1 MTDPSAR
8 LAEILEQENAALT
21 ALDLPRAI
29 ALLPDKQ
36 EAVRLFSAQPLGA
49 APDRLRELA
58 DTNRRLLERAIAV
71 QGRVIELV
79 AAALPQPAAVGRY
92 TQAGSTQRG
101 GAAVAFALLARA

>member
-8 LAEILEQENAALT
+8 LAEILEQENAALA
-21 ALDLPRAI
+21 ALDLPRAV

-36 EAVRLFSAQPLGA
+36 EAVRLFSVHPPGA
-49 APDRLRELA
+49 ALDHLRELA

-79 AAALPQPAAVGRY
+79 ATALPQPAVAGRY
-92 TQAGSTQRG
+92 TQAGSAQRG
-101 GAAVAFALLARA
+101 GAAVAFALFARA